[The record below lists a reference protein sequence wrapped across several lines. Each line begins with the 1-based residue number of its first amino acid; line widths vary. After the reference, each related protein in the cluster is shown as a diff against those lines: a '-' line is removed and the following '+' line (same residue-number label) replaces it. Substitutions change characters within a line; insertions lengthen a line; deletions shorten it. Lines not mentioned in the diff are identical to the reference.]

1 MIGINRRGIVSR
13 ESNSTVIFLRYLQY
27 MQAKRNGTQRQTG
40 LVTGGSGGIGLELA
54 KNLARAGFD
63 LVLVARKRD
72 TLEAAA
78 GQLEGKFGIKAH
90 VFAADLRLSDAPQA
104 IFGFLRNE
112 NIDIDVL
119 VNNAGFGLGGE
130 FADTSI
136 QRELEMIQVNI
147 AALTHLT
154 KLFLPAMIKRG
165 SGRVLNLAS
174 TAAFQPGPLMA
185 VYYATKAYVL
195 SFSEAL
201 AEELRHTGVTV
212 TALCP
217 GPTETDFAAEAQIPN
232 SRLFHTFG
240 VADPADVA
248 KYGFDAMMQG
258 KRLAIPGFTN
268 KVIAQANRFAPRS
281 FTAKLARLLQ
291 ESRN

>member
-1 MIGINRRGIVSR
+1 MRS
-13 ESNSTVIFLRYLQY
+13 
-27 MQAKRNGTQRQTG
+27 KRNGLQRPTA

-54 KNLARAGFD
+54 KVLARNGFD

-78 GQLEGKFGIKAH
+78 GQLEGKFDVRVH
-90 VFAADLRLSDAPQA
+90 VFAADLRRREAPQE
-104 IFGFLRNE
+104 IFDFLQNE
-112 NIDIDVL
+112 NIHIEVL

-130 FADTSI
+130 FAETEL
-136 QRELEMIQVNI
+136 QTELEMIQVNI

-154 KLFLPAMIKRG
+154 KLFLGPMIRRR
-165 SGRVLNLAS
+165 SGRVLNVAS

-201 AEELRHTGVTV
+201 SEELRNMGVTV

-217 GPTETDFAAEAQIPN
+217 GPTLTDFADTAEVSPSRVAQA
-232 SRLFHTFG
+232 FG
-240 VADPADVA
+240 KADAADVA
-248 KYGFDAMMQG
+248 KYGFDAMMSG
-258 KRLAIPGFTN
+258 KRLAIPGIKN
-268 KVIAQANRFAPRS
+268 KILAQANRIAPRALS
-281 FTAKLARLLQ
+281 AKIGRMTR
-291 ESRN
+291 ESR